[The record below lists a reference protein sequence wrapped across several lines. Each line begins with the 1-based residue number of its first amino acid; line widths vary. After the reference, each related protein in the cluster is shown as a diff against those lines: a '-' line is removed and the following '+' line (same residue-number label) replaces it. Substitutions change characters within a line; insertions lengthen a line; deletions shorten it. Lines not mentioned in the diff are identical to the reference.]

1 MWADNSGT
9 DATTDTSTAAP
20 IVVINRI
27 RREKIDADLEA
38 LCEEIRRL
46 SAHADKESLVRSFTE
61 PIKPKTGPITA
72 SLEVL
77 AYCAWQLLAIVRAR
91 NRRPLGA

>member
-46 SAHADKESLVRSFTE
+46 SAQADA
-61 PIKPKTGPITA
+61 I
-72 SLEVL
+72 
-77 AYCAWQLLAIVRAR
+77 LLALWGLENCEA
-91 NRRPLGA
+91 